1 MSVLKPREWNYQ
13 NSCPGLSGS
22 IVGAGMWFQDIQSF
36 CLLTYEIRVVLKI
49 NTIHLGEGQDTHKI
63 NFHRKKCQL
72 NLSKFPLSGVED
84 LPYNELWGDKF

>member
-1 MSVLKPREWNYQ
+1 MSVLKPQGWSYQ
-13 NSCPGLSGS
+13 NPYPVLSGS
-22 IVGAGMWFQDIQSF
+22 IVGVGMWFQDIQSF

-49 NTIHLGEGQDTHKI
+49 NTIHLGEGQGIHKI

-72 NLSKFPLSGVED
+72 SLSKFPLSEDED